1 MEDIN
6 ETTQRKRRTGKSSL
20 ERKYNEIYDSL
31 KNRTEPVG
39 TLYNSINYTTL
50 EDLDIFIDNL
60 NENQALFCLIEA
72 SKMAHNRN
80 IFTIE
85 EAELLSKSIRILKQ
99 FNDELK

>member
-1 MEDIN
+1 MKLLKEKGELGN
-6 ETTQRKRRTGKSSL
+6 LLWRE
-20 ERKYNEIYDSL
+20 KYNEIYDSL

-60 NENQALFCLIEA
+60 NEYQALFCLMEA
-72 SKMAHNRN
+72 SKLAHNRN
-80 IFTIE
+80 IFTSV